1 MSFAQWEAFKG
12 VCGHMHVPENLHG
25 DPGAIDFP
33 KLIAL
38 AKGQTVPEEGD
49 MPTPADVWK
58 ADVINASPPPYNN
71 TDWDTNKT
79 WTAGYALSTT
89 ALTTRKIEAKVDAL
103 TAKVDALTVG
113 GVDMDDLATKVADLL
128 AARLAK

>member
-1 MSFAQWEAFKG
+1 
-12 VCGHMHVPENLHG
+12 
-25 DPGAIDFP
+25 
-33 KLIAL
+33 
-38 AKGQTVPEEGD
+38 

-79 WTAGYALSTT
+79 WTAGYALST
-89 ALTTRKIEAKVDAL
+89 AVLTGRKIEAKVDAL

-113 GVDMDDLATKVADLL
+113 GVDMDALAVKVADLL